1 MFAKRIDP
9 ASGAII
15 MANGI
20 FLYGGIQAFPIIDA
34 YLGKVLAIFLLIA
47 WVLIYWRLTIQFFQ
61 REFLEPFLNNPIQSF
76 TIGTWIAGVSVLCN
90 VLLKYFPQTLPFL
103 QGMAMINVA
112 LWAIFL
118 VTVIKSFKK
127 IIVEDNPAVHGVI
140 LLSTVG
146 TQSIVI
152 LVKNLFGWIPLV
164 VVESL
169 IILGVVFYLLGLY
182 LLIRRYIL
190 SQWTLIHDW
199 KNTNCIIHGALSITG
214 LAIVTSQLFSTN
226 FIIWFWFLV
235 LVLLIIVES
244 VELVRAYKRIKTL
257 GFVQGVWNYHVSQ
270 WSRNFTFGMFFAF
283 TLALNLSPIYQLPD
297 VLSQFQI
304 WLLPIWAKV
313 VLLSLIL
320 ELWLFFQTKFRSKKL
335 SIN

>member
-47 WVLIYWRLTIQFFQ
+47 WVSIYWRLTIQFFQ

-103 QGMAMINVA
+103 QGMAMINVV

-118 VTVIKSFKK
+118 VTVIKSFKTL
-127 IIVEDNPAVHGVI
+127 ILEQNTTIHGVI

-152 LVKNLFGWIPLV
+152 LLNNFFEWVPVIVTEG
-164 VVESL
+164 L
-169 IILGVVFYLLGLY
+169 IILGLVFYLVGLF
-182 LLIRRYIL
+182 LLTKRYVL
-190 SQWTLIHDW
+190 SKWTLIHDW
-199 KNTNCIIHGALSITG
+199 QNTNCIIHGALSITG
-214 LAIVTSQLFSTN
+214 LAIVSSQLFSTS
-226 FIIWFWFLV
+226 FMVWFWLFVLALLV
-235 LVLLIIVES
+235 FIEGVEI
-244 VELVRAYKRIKTL
+244 LRAYQRIKEL
-257 GFVQGVWNYHVSQ
+257 GFDEGVLTYNVSQ
-270 WSRNFTFGMFFAF
+270 WSRNFTFGMFFSF
-283 TLALNLSPIYQLPD
+283 TLTLNLSPSYELPEL
-297 VLSQFQI
+297 VKQFQLLI
-304 WLLPIWAKV
+304 LPIWAKV
-313 VLLSLIL
+313 VLISLIL
-320 ELWLFFQTKFRSKKL
+320 ELCLFFKTNLIRKL
-335 SIN
+335 SAN